1 VNKSPIGT
9 LFQKYLNNLINSEEL
24 RELLRYFEHS
34 DTGDDLTPLIR
45 QELDRVEAHPDELSL
60 RIIADRAERRIVART
75 EPMTASLSQ
84 SRWWTNRRWIQ
95 VAAALL
101 VMLTGTTYFYL
112 KSTDRLQVP
121 ISRLADI
128 APGSNQAKLTLPDGR
143 VIDLSTAQ
151 NGIIVGN
158 GIRYVDGSGL
168 IDNGPATMNNDS
180 ASKRLPSAIG
190 YQLST
195 PKGGT
200 YQVTLPD
207 GSKVWLNAAS
217 TLQYPAQFNGETRE
231 VELEG
236 EGYFEV
242 AKNERQPFFVKSR
255 GQLVKV
261 VGTAFNINAY
271 ADEVQVTTTL
281 VEGAIAIGDRNTSTR
296 SSEGFDT
303 LLLPGQQASFEDGR
317 ISITTVDANDFVG
330 WKEGRFVF
338 YGESMPLVMRQMER
352 WYNVSFETKDLT
364 AGIELWGSL
373 SRDVML
379 SQILEVIELNTPLTF
394 KREGRRI
401 FISKE

>member
-1 VNKSPIGT
+1 MPSAYRLEKKIVKKPPITT
-9 LFQKYLNNLINSEEL
+9 LFQKYLNNQINSGEL
-24 RELLRYFEHS
+24 QELLRYFEHS
-34 DTGDDLTPLIR
+34 DVGDDLTPLIK
-45 QELDRVEAHPDELSL
+45 QELDGVDTHPDELSIG
-60 RIIADRAERRIVART
+60 IIADRAERRIVART
-75 EPMTASLSQ
+75 VPPRVSFGQ
-84 SRWWTNRRWIQ
+84 SRRWMNRRWIRL
-95 VAAALL
+95 AAAVL
-101 VMLTGTTYFYL
+101 VMVMGTTYFYL
-112 KSTDRLQVP
+112 KSTDRLHAP

-128 APGSNQAKLTLPDGR
+128 APGGNQAKLTLPDGR

-158 GIRYVDGSGL
+158 GIRYVDGSEL
-168 IDNGPATMNNDS
+168 IDSGA
-180 ASKRLPSAIG
+180 PSAIH

-217 TLQYPAQFNGETRE
+217 RLRYPAQFGGETRE

-242 AKNERQPFFVKSR
+242 AKNEHQPFFVKSR

-261 VGTAFNINAY
+261 IGTAFNINAY
-271 ADEVQVTTTL
+271 ADEVQMTTTL
-281 VEGAIAIGDRNTSTR
+281 VEGGIAIGSSNTGLQ
-296 SSEGFDT
+296 SSAEFDAILT
-303 LLLPGQQASFEDGR
+303 PGQQASFEDGR
-317 ISITTVDANDFVG
+317 IRIATVDANDYVA
-330 WKEGRFVF
+330 WKDGRFVF
-338 YGESMPLVMRQMER
+338 YGESMPLVMRQIER
-352 WYNVSFETKDLT
+352 WYDVSFETKDL
-364 AGIELWGSL
+364 AVGIELWGSL

-394 KREGRRI
+394 KREGRRV